1 MGGFFVVKIK
11 RVLTWLL
18 GMGVVGMVGWFLWP
32 EGVSVEVGEVGRG
45 GMEVVVAAEGRTRVK
60 DRYVVSAPLAGRL
73 GRIGLK
79 PGDRVE
85 AGRTVLAV
93 LAATP
98 VELLNARSR
107 AEAVARERA
116 AAAAVSQASSLR
128 EQAVIRR
135 DFAVRERERIAETV
149 PGGGAS
155 QADLESAE
163 QRERT
168 AAEGVRAAEFAGR
181 VAEFEWAQ
189 ARAALG
195 FTDPARE
202 AGDDTGRFEIRAPID
217 GVVFRVFESS
227 DTVVAPG
234 EPLLELADP
243 AQLEVEADVLT
254 ADAVGLRVGTAVQ
267 VRSWGGE
274 TALPARVRVVEPSA
288 FMKVSALGI
297 EEQRVHVICDFTG
310 PAESRR
316 ALGDGYRVESAF
328 VVWEGKD
335 VVQVPVGAL
344 FRSRGAWSVFVIERG
359 RARERQLELGPRNE
373 AVASVLRGL
382 TPGESV
388 VLYPDDQIREG
399 SRVRPR

>member
-1 MGGFFVVKIK
+1 MK

-18 GMGVVGMVGWFLWP
+18 GVGVLVGVGWALWP
-32 EGVSVEVGEVGRG
+32 GAVGVEVGMVGRG
-45 GMEVVVAAEGRTRVK
+45 GMEVVVVAEGRTRVK

-85 AGRTVLAV
+85 MSRTVLAV

-107 AEAVARERA
+107 AEAEARERA
-116 AAAAVSQASSLR
+116 AGAAVSQAGSMR

-135 DFAVRERERIAETV
+135 DFALRERERIAETV

-168 AAEGVRAAEFAGR
+168 AAEGVRAAEFGWR

-189 ARAALG
+189 ARAALE
-195 FTDPARE
+195 FTDPTRE
-202 AGDDTGRFEIRAPID
+202 GSGDAARFEIRSPID

-227 DTVVAPG
+227 DTVVTPG

-243 AQLEVEADVLT
+243 AQLEVEADALT

-274 TALPARVRVVEPSA
+274 GALPARVRVVEPSA

-310 PAESRR
+310 PPEPRQS
-316 ALGDGYRVESAF
+316 LGDGYKVDAAF

-335 VVQVPVGAL
+335 VVQVPVGSL
-344 FRSRGAWSVFVIERG
+344 FRSRGAWSVFVIEAG
-359 RARERQLELGPRNE
+359 RARERVVELGPRNDSVA
-373 AVASVLRGL
+373 AVLSGL
-382 TPGESV
+382 APGQSV
-388 VLYPDDQIREG
+388 VLYPDDQIRDRCRVQ
-399 SRVRPR
+399 SR

>member
-1 MGGFFVVKIK
+1 M
-11 RVLTWLL
+11 
-18 GMGVVGMVGWFLWP
+18 
-32 EGVSVEVGEVGRG
+32 VGRG
-45 GMEVVVAAEGRTRVK
+45 GMEVVVVAEGRTRVK

-85 AGRTVLAV
+85 MSRTVLAV

-107 AEAVARERA
+107 AEAEARERA
-116 AAAAVSQASSLR
+116 AGAAVSQAGSMR

-168 AAEGVRAAEFAGR
+168 AAEGVRAAEFGWR

-189 ARAALG
+189 ARAALE
-195 FTDPARE
+195 FTDPTRE
-202 AGDDTGRFEIRAPID
+202 GSGDAARFEIRSPID

-227 DTVVAPG
+227 DTVVTPG

-243 AQLEVEADVLT
+243 AQLEVEADALT

-274 TALPARVRVVEPSA
+274 GALPARVRVVEPSA

-310 PAESRR
+310 PPEPRQS
-316 ALGDGYRVESAF
+316 LGDGYKVDAAF

-335 VVQVPVGAL
+335 VVQVPVGSL
-344 FRSRGAWSVFVIERG
+344 FRSRGAWSVFVIEAG
-359 RARERQLELGPRNE
+359 RARERVVELGPRNDSVA
-373 AVASVLRGL
+373 AVLSGL
-382 TPGESV
+382 APGQSV
-388 VLYPDDQIREG
+388 VLYPDDQIRDRCRVQ
-399 SRVRPR
+399 SR